1 MSIISTSAIHRTA
14 CLGVGFLMGAAVL
27 AACGE
32 SPDQVATL
40 APVDAKVAPA
50 APYVSPD
57 QADRAAMLAVRAEK
71 ASADALSH
79 RPTPK
84 VAPKAYVSQEQA
96 DKAAML
102 AVRAQKASADAIE
115 RRATASESFGRSAD
129 LDLGTALARAA
140 VVSAHASAD
149 AIEHQALGQS
159 ESAHRS
165 ADAVERWALSSTDG

>member
-1 MSIISTSAIHRTA
+1 MSIISTSSIHRTA
-14 CLGVGFLMGAAVL
+14 RLGVGFLMGAVVL
-27 AACGE
+27 VACGE
-32 SPDQVATL
+32 SPDQVATI

-71 ASADALSH
+71 ASADALSR
-79 RPTPK
+79 RPAPK
-84 VAPKAYVSQEQA
+84 VAPKAFVSPEQA

-115 RRATASESFGRSAD
+115 GRATASESS
-129 LDLGTALARAA
+129 

-165 ADAVERWALSSTDG
+165 ADAVERWAPSSTDG

>member
-1 MSIISTSAIHRTA
+1 MTIISTSAIHRTA

-50 APYVSPD
+50 APYVSPE
-57 QADRAAMLAVRAEK
+57 QSDRAAMLAVRRREGIRGRPLPSSHSQGGAEGVRVPG
-71 ASADALSH
+71 AGRQGRHAGSAGPEGLRRCH
-79 RPTPK
+79 R
-84 VAPKAYVSQEQA
+84 
-96 DKAAML
+96 AACNGVREL
-102 AVRAQKASADAIE
+102 RAQRRPRPGHRS
-115 RRATASESFGRSAD
+115 RRA
-129 LDLGTALARAA
+129 AA
-140 VVSAHASAD
+140 VSAHASAD

-159 ESAHRS
+159 TSAHRS

>member
-1 MSIISTSAIHRTA
+1 MTIISTSAIHRTA
-14 CLGVGFLMGAAVL
+14 RLGVGFLMGAAVL

-32 SPDQVATL
+32 SPDQVASI

-50 APYVSPD
+50 APYVSPE

-71 ASADALSH
+71 AAAYALAH

-84 VAPKAYVSQEQA
+84 VAPKAYVSPEQA

-102 AVRAQKASADAIE
+102 AVRAEKASADAIAG
-115 RRATASESFGRSAD
+115 RATASESFGRTAD

-140 VVSAHASAD
+140 AVSAHASAD

-165 ADAVERWALSSTDG
+165 ADAIERWALSSTDG

>member
-1 MSIISTSAIHRTA
+1 MTITSKSAIHRTA
-14 CLGVGFLMGAAVL
+14 RFGVGFLMGAAVL

-32 SPDQVATL
+32 SPDQVASI

-71 ASADALSH
+71 ASAGALSR

-84 VAPKAYVSQEQA
+84 VAPKAYVSPEQA

-102 AVRAQKASADAIE
+102 ALRAQKASADAIDG
-115 RRATASESFGRSAD
+115 RATASESFGRSAD
-129 LDLGTALARAA
+129 VDLGTALARAA
-140 VVSAHASAD
+140 PL
-149 AIEHQALGQS
+149 ALRRPTS
-159 ESAHRS
+159 RS
-165 ADAVERWALSSTDG
+165 LPQQRAGVEYARDGS

>member
-14 CLGVGFLMGAAVL
+14 RLGVGFLMGAAVL
-27 AACGE
+27 VACGE
-32 SPDQVATL
+32 SPDQVATI

-71 ASADALSH
+71 AAAYALAH

-102 AVRAQKASADAIE
+102 AVRAQKASADAIAG
-115 RRATASESFGRSAD
+115 RATASESFGRSAD
-129 LDLGTALARAA
+129 LDLGTALTRTAGA
-140 VVSAHASAD
+140 SAHASAD

-165 ADAVERWALSSTDG
+165 ADAIERWALSSTDG

>member
-1 MSIISTSAIHRTA
+1 MSIISTSSIHRTA
-14 CLGVGFLMGAAVL
+14 RLGVGFLMGAVVL
-27 AACGE
+27 VACGE
-32 SPDQVATL
+32 SPDEVATI

-71 ASADALSH
+71 ASADALSR

-115 RRATASESFGRSAD
+115 GRATASESFGRRW
-129 LDLGTALARAA
+129 TA
-140 VVSAHASAD
+140 S
-149 AIEHQALGQS
+149 S
-159 ESAHRS
+159 EPR
-165 ADAVERWALSSTDG
+165 

>member
-1 MSIISTSAIHRTA
+1 MNITSTSAIHRTA
-14 CLGVGFLMGAAVL
+14 ALGVGLLMGAAVL
-27 AACGE
+27 VACGE
-32 SPDQVATL
+32 SPDQVATI

-71 ASADALSH
+71 AAAYALAH
-79 RPTPK
+79 RPTPT

-102 AVRAQKASADAIE
+102 AVRAQKASADAIAG
-115 RRATASESFGRSAD
+115 RATASESFGRSAD
-129 LDLGTALARAA
+129 LDLGTALARTA
-140 VVSAHASAD
+140 VVSAHSSAD
-149 AIEHQALGQS
+149 AIEHHALGQS

-165 ADAVERWALSSTDG
+165 ADAIERWALSSTDG